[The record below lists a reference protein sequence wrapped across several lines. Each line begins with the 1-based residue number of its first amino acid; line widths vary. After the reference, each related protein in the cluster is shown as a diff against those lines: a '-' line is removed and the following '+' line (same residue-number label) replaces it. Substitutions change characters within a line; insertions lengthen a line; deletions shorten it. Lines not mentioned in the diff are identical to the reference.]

1 MSSENLFSSNSSS
14 SNRSR
19 NVERTQRKRSPP
31 AASSAWSP
39 VGTATLAAATVLVSY
54 GAYQAVQWLYQRP
67 NHHPPHQYINEEAWD
82 ASSTRENGENSARN
96 KADTN
101 DQPEH
106 SAHGNNTHT
115 SMHKQQ
121 HAHRKAMLSSLS
133 KSQLLQRQEMVRV
146 AFTALLPL
154 LRRRLQTCTNVA
166 AERQKLKQLRQG
178 SSYTVHFVE
187 TSDPVIGASTNVN
200 GSTPLQQQQQQEGLW
215 MKIQVESLTRWL
227 TTVYAYALL
236 STLLTIQIS
245 IGLRPQRGEPV
256 VVPSASTTSR
266 TTPHI
271 HPGPNASSTHTISM
285 VSCHEALETTLVF
298 FWEHGFPVLVA
309 RVRQA
314 VTTAVR
320 DWHAFPTTPAD
331 ISATTTG
338 TTADTNATAVSSSS
352 SSVTYCGTLEQFM
365 EAMQH
370 CTTHVDLS
378 PFELLTA
385 CFIPPTESSLPH
397 DSATNNAFSLADHSS
412 TTRSTDNLDDPLMQ
426 LPETWDLLESPVAT
440 DAVRQSLD
448 AMLAYQRVHDW
459 QPLFASAIESC
470 DSAPIRHNCEDN
482 RQPLPPPLI
491 PWPLVIAHTKPLV
504 SAMLLDQDGAAVS
517 SLIAILQSQVPA
529 LHDAARISAAAEW

>member
-1 MSSENLFSSNSSS
+1 
-14 SNRSR
+14 
-19 NVERTQRKRSPP
+19 
-31 AASSAWSP
+31 
-39 VGTATLAAATVLVSY
+39 
-54 GAYQAVQWLYQRP
+54 
-67 NHHPPHQYINEEAWD
+67 
-82 ASSTRENGENSARN
+82 
-96 KADTN
+96 
-101 DQPEH
+101 
-106 SAHGNNTHT
+106 
-115 SMHKQQ
+115 
-121 HAHRKAMLSSLS
+121 
-133 KSQLLQRQEMVRV
+133 
-146 AFTALLPL
+146 
-154 LRRRLQTCTNVA
+154 
-166 AERQKLKQLRQG
+166 
-178 SSYTVHFVE
+178 
-187 TSDPVIGASTNVN
+187 
-200 GSTPLQQQQQQEGLW
+200 
-215 MKIQVESLTRWL
+215 
-227 TTVYAYALL
+227 
-236 STLLTIQIS
+236 
-245 IGLRPQRGEPV
+245 
-256 VVPSASTTSR
+256 
-266 TTPHI
+266 
-271 HPGPNASSTHTISM
+271 
-285 VSCHEALETTLVF
+285 
-298 FWEHGFPVLVA
+298 
-309 RVRQA
+309 VRQA